1 MCLEGLTAMCFSC
14 LLEKRKVQQRDF
26 PKSKAN
32 FLLFKYLEM
41 NFNLSAAAGELFKL
55 FNIRNAAKQAKTCC
69 D

>member
-1 MCLEGLTAMCFSC
+1 MCLEGLTPMCFSC
-14 LLEKRKVQQRDF
+14 LLEKRKVQRDF